1 MRILT
6 SEHRTG
12 MNRGVITAFSAFVL
26 FLVGCSAEQPK
37 QVPSEQELHAAEVG
51 GRGVVGRHHFLC
63 EDGTT
68 LLVDFKAEGL
78 GLQIRESET
87 ARPETLTAPSPGRPF
102 VGKHSFAVIGSGK
115 LEYLRGSEPVLTCV
129 RQTR

>member
-1 MRILT
+1 MYRRVL
-6 SEHRTG
+6 
-12 MNRGVITAFSAFVL
+12 TAFSPFVL
-26 FLVGCSAEQPK
+26 FLIGCSAEQPE

-51 GRGVVGRHHFLC
+51 GRGVVGRHHFMC
-63 EDGTT
+63 ENGTT

-87 ARPETLTAPSPGRPF
+87 ARPATLTAPSPGRPF
-102 VGKHSFAVIGSGK
+102 VGEHSFAVIGRGK
-115 LEYLRGSEPVLTCV
+115 LVYRRGAEPVLTCA